1 MPETPQRVAA
11 LKKSHLFR
19 GLDDNQLAWVAGQF
33 VEVYCAEK
41 QVVYNQGDPGE
52 GFFFVFKGQ
61 VQLSHKVNKVE
72 KLDGAFVAG
81 DFFGEGAL
89 LLRRKRGNA
98 ATAQPGTILLKLDS
112 ISFKRIVE
120 KIPALNQRF
129 EIVIHSRDMA
139 ARMKF
144 PWLSENETVYLLSR
158 QHGIVLIQRLLL
170 PVFLMSMTLIVLGA
184 AYMNSTAG
192 LSAFWLVIGLGLI
205 TVFGLWA
212 LWRYIDWSN
221 DYYII
226 TNRRVVWLEK
236 VVGFYDSRQ
245 EAALENLLSV
255 NTQTGLVGRTFGFG
269 DVIVRTFTGEILFDS
284 INDPLHAAAMVEEYW
299 GRTKNEQQ
307 EVQRTV
313 LRDSLR
319 KKIAPPLPD
328 AAAQAAPDAKAAAAA
343 GKISKKTSNATG
355 LQPMT
360 FEYFLKTHW
369 EVNNIVTYRKH
380 LFILAAR
387 SVLPAGTL
395 ALVVFLLV
403 FWLSKGGV
411 LTIGV
416 VALVLLVFGIIFL
429 WWTYNYVEW
438 ANDLYIITTEQI
450 VDIYRRPLG
459 MENRQSAPLENILS
473 VSYERKGI
481 FPILFNYGTVKIA
494 VGEIKLDFLN
504 VFNPT
509 AVQQDVIRRMNMSIA
524 KKKEADT
531 MAERERMAE
540 WLAAYHQVEN
550 ELGGMENKLNPE

>member
-1 MPETPQRVAA
+1 MPENPQRVAA
-11 LKKSHLFR
+11 LKRSHLFR
-19 GLDDNQLAWVAGQF
+19 GLDENQLSWIAGQF
-33 VEVYCAEK
+33 EEMYCTEK
-41 QVVYNQGDPGE
+41 QVIFNQGDPAD
-52 GFFFVFKGQ
+52 GFYFVFKGQ
-61 VQLSHKVNKVE
+61 VEAKYKANKVE
-72 KLDGAFVAG
+72 KKDGAYVQG
-81 DFFGEGAL
+81 DFFGESAL
-89 LLRRKRGNA
+89 LLRTKRTNTTVA
-98 ATAQPGTILLKLDS
+98 LQGTVLLKLDS
-112 ISFKRIVE
+112 VSFKRIVE
-120 KIPALNQRF
+120 KIPSLRQRF
-129 EIVIHSRDMA
+129 EIVVHSRVMA
-139 ARMKF
+139 QKMKL

-170 PVFLMSMTLIVLGA
+170 PVFLMSLTLIVLGT
-184 AYMNSTAG
+184 AYLNSTAG
-192 LSAFWLVIGLGLI
+192 LSAFWLAIGLGLI
-205 TVFGLWA
+205 TVFGLWT

-226 TNRRVVWLEK
+226 TNKRVVWLEK

-245 EAALENLLSV
+245 EAMLENLLSV
-255 NTQTGLVGRTFGFG
+255 NTQTGLVGRAFGFG
-269 DVIVRTFTGEILFDS
+269 DVIVRTFTGEIMFDN

-307 EVQRTV
+307 EVQRAV

-319 KKIAPPLPD
+319 KKIAPPPSE
-328 AAAQAAPDAKAAAAA
+328 AAAQAAPDAKSMAAS

-387 SVLPAGTL
+387 SVMPAGTL
-395 ALVVFLLV
+395 ALMVFLLV

-411 LTIGV
+411 LTIGI
-416 VALVLLVFGIIFL
+416 VALVLLAFGIIFL

-438 ANDLYIITTEQI
+438 ANDLYIITPEQI

-481 FPILFNYGTVKIA
+481 FPIMFNYGTVKIA
-494 VGEIKLDFLN
+494 VGEINLDFHN

-509 AVQQDVIRRMNMSIA
+509 GVQQDVVRRMNMRIA

-531 MAERERMAE
+531 MAERERMSE

-550 ELGGMENKLNPE
+550 EMGGMENKFNPE

>member
-1 MPETPQRVAA
+1 MPENPQRVLA

-19 GLDDNQLAWVAGQF
+19 GLDDSQLSWIAGQF
-33 VEVYCAEK
+33 EEVYCTEK
-41 QVVYNQGDPGE
+41 QVIYNQGDPPD
-52 GFFFVFKGQ
+52 GFYFVFKGQ
-61 VQLSHKVNKVE
+61 VETKHKANKVE
-72 KLDGAFVAG
+72 KKDGSFVTG

-89 LLRRKRGNA
+89 ILRQRRSNT
-98 ATAQPGTILLKLDS
+98 ATALQGTVLLKLDS

-120 KIPALNQRF
+120 KIPALRQRF

-139 ARMKF
+139 MRMKF

-158 QHGIVLIQRLLL
+158 QHGIVLIQRLLV
-170 PVFLMSMTLIVLGA
+170 PIILMSLTLIVLGA

-192 LSAFWLVIGLGLI
+192 LSAFWLAIGLGLV

-212 LWRYIDWSN
+212 LWCYIDWSN

-307 EVQRTV
+307 EVQRAV

-319 KKIAPPLPD
+319 KKIAPPPQEG
-328 AAAQAAPDAKAAAAA
+328 QAAPAAVAAA
-343 GKISKKTSNATG
+343 KSVSKKTSNATG
-355 LQPMT
+355 LQPVT

-369 EVNNIVTYRKH
+369 EVGGVVTYRKH

-387 SVLPAGTL
+387 SVMPAGAFAL
-395 ALVVFLLV
+395 AVFLLA

-411 LTIGV
+411 LTIGI
-416 VALVLLVFGIIFL
+416 VALVLLAFGIIFL
-429 WWTYNYVEW
+429 WWMYNYVEW
-438 ANDLYIITTEQI
+438 ANDLYIITPEQI
-450 VDIYRRPLG
+450 VDIYRKPLG

-481 FPILFNYGTVKIA
+481 FGILFNFGTVKIA
-494 VGEIKLDFLN
+494 VGEINLDFLN

-509 AVQQDVIRRMNMSIA
+509 GVQQEVVRRMNLRIA

-531 MAERERMAE
+531 MAERERMSE
-540 WLAAYHQVEN
+540 WLAAYHQIEG
-550 ELGGMENKLNPE
+550 EMGGMENKFNPE

>member
-1 MPETPQRVAA
+1 MPENPQRVLA

-19 GLDDNQLAWVAGQF
+19 GLDGNQLSWIAGQF
-33 VEVYCAEK
+33 EEIYCTEK
-41 QVVYNQGDPGE
+41 QVIYNQGDPAD
-52 GFFFVFKGQ
+52 GFYFVFKGQ
-61 VQLSHKVNKVE
+61 VEEKHKVDKVE
-72 KLDGAFVAG
+72 KQDGAFVAG

-89 LLRRKRGNA
+89 LLHRKRGN
-98 ATAQPGTILLKLDS
+98 TAVALQGTVLLKLDS
-112 ISFKRIVE
+112 VSFKRIVE
-120 KIPALNQRF
+120 KIPALRQRF
-129 EIVIHSRDMA
+129 EIVIHSRAMA
-139 ARMKF
+139 YKLKM

-170 PVFLMSMTLIVLGA
+170 PIILMSLALIVLGT

-192 LSAFWLVIGLGLI
+192 LSAFWLVIGLGLV

-212 LWRYIDWSN
+212 LWRFIDWSN

-236 VVGFYDSRQ
+236 VIGFYDSRQ
-245 EAALENLLSV
+245 EATLENLLSV
-255 NTQTGLVGRTFGFG
+255 NTQTGLVGRIFGFG
-269 DVIVRTFTGEILFDS
+269 DVVVRTFTGEIMFDS

-307 EVQRTV
+307 EVQRAV

-319 KKIAPPLPD
+319 KKIAPPPPEG
-328 AAAQAAPDAKAAAAA
+328 QAAPAATATAKSV
-343 GKISKKTSNATG
+343 SKKTSNATG
-355 LQPMT
+355 LQPVT

-369 EVNNIVTYRKH
+369 EVGGVVTYRKH

-387 SVLPAGTL
+387 SVLPLGTFAL
-395 ALVVFLLV
+395 AVFLLV

-411 LTIGV
+411 LTIGM

-438 ANDLYIITTEQI
+438 SNDLYIITPEQI
-450 VDIYRRPLG
+450 VDIYRKPLG

-473 VSYERKGI
+473 VSYVRRGI
-481 FPILFNYGTVKIA
+481 FGILFNYGTVKIA
-494 VGEIKLDFLN
+494 VGEINLDFHN

-509 AVQQDVIRRMNMSIA
+509 GVQQDVVRRMNMRIA

-531 MAERERMAE
+531 MAERERMSE
-540 WLAAYHQVEN
+540 WLTAYHQVEK
-550 ELGGMENKLNPE
+550 EMGGMENKFNPE

>member
-1 MPETPQRVAA
+1 MPENPQRVAA

-19 GLDDNQLAWVAGQF
+19 GLDETQLTWIAGQF
-33 VEVYCAEK
+33 EEVHCTEK
-41 QVVYNQGDPGE
+41 QVIYSQGDPAD
-52 GFFFVFKGQ
+52 GFYFVFKGQ
-61 VQLSHKVNKVE
+61 VEAKHKVNKVE
-72 KLDGAFVAG
+72 KKDGAFVQG

-89 LLRRKRGNA
+89 LLRRKRSNT
-98 ATAQPGTILLKLDS
+98 ATALQGTVLLKLDS

-120 KIPALNQRF
+120 KIPALRQRF

-158 QHGIVLIQRLLL
+158 QHGIVLIQRLLF
-170 PVFLMSMTLIVLGA
+170 PVILMALTLIVLGA

-192 LSAFWLVIGLGLI
+192 LSSFWLAMGLGLA
-205 TVFGLWA
+205 TVLGLWA

-245 EAALENLLSV
+245 EATLENLLSV

-299 GRTKNEQQ
+299 GRTKNEQE
-307 EVQRTV
+307 EVQRAV

-319 KKIAPPLPD
+319 KKITPPSQD
-328 AAAQAAPDAKAAAAA
+328 GQAAPAATAAA
-343 GKISKKTSNATG
+343 KSVSKKTSNATG
-355 LQPMT
+355 LQPVM

-369 EVNNIVTYRKH
+369 EVGGIVTYRKH
-380 LFILAAR
+380 LFLLAAR
-387 SVLPAGTL
+387 SFLPVGTFAL
-395 ALVVFLLV
+395 AVFLLV
-403 FWLSKGGV
+403 YWLSSGGV
-411 LTIGV
+411 LTAGV
-416 VALVLLVFGIIFL
+416 VALVLMVFGIIFL
-429 WWTYNYVEW
+429 WWAYNYVEW
-438 ANDLYIITTEQI
+438 ANDLYIITPEQI
-450 VDIYRRPLG
+450 VDIYRKPLG

-473 VSYERKGI
+473 VSYVRQGI
-481 FPILFNYGTVKIA
+481 FGILLNYGTVKIA
-494 VGEIKLDFLN
+494 VGEINLDFQN

-509 AVQQDVIRRMNMSIA
+509 GVQQEVVRRMAMRIA

-531 MAERERMAE
+531 MAERERMSE

-550 ELGGMENKLNPE
+550 EMGGMENKFKPE

>member
-19 GLDDNQLAWVAGQF
+19 GLDENQLSWIAGQF
-33 VEVYCAEK
+33 EEVYCTEK
-41 QVVYNQGDPGE
+41 RGIYNQGDPAD
-52 GFFFVFKGQ
+52 GFYFVFKGQ
-61 VQLSHKVNKVE
+61 VEAKHKANKVE
-72 KLDGAFVAG
+72 NKDGAFVQG
-81 DFFGEGAL
+81 DFFGESAL
-89 LLRRKRGNA
+89 LLRRKRSN
-98 ATAQPGTILLKLDS
+98 TAVALQGTVLLKLDS

-120 KIPALNQRF
+120 KIPALRQRF
-129 EIVIHSRDMA
+129 EIVVQSREMA

-158 QHGIVLIQRLLL
+158 QHGIVLIQRLLV
-170 PVFLMSMTLIVLGA
+170 PIILMSLTLIVLGA

-192 LSAFWLVIGLGLI
+192 LSSFWLAIGLGLA
-205 TVFGLWA
+205 TVLGLWA

-221 DYYII
+221 DFYII

-236 VVGFYDSRQ
+236 VIGFYDSRQ
-245 EAALENLLSV
+245 EASLENLLSV

-299 GRTKNEQQ
+299 GRTKNEQE
-307 EVQRTV
+307 EVQRAV
-313 LRDSLR
+313 LRNSLR
-319 KKIAPPLPD
+319 KKIVPPQQD
-328 AAAQAAPDAKAAAAA
+328 GQAVPVAAAAA
-343 GKISKKTSNATG
+343 KSVSKKTSNATG

-369 EVNNIVTYRKH
+369 EVNNVVTYRKH

-387 SVLPAGTL
+387 SVLPAGTF
-395 ALVVFLLV
+395 ALVVFL
-403 FWLSKGGV
+403 FSYWLYNGGA
-411 LTIGV
+411 LTVGV
-416 VALVLLVFGIIFL
+416 AALVLLVFGIIFL

-438 ANDLYIITTEQI
+438 ANDLYIITPEQI
-450 VDIYRRPLG
+450 VDIYRKPLG

-481 FPILFNYGTVKIA
+481 FGILFNFGTVKIA
-494 VGEIKLDFLN
+494 VGEINLDFLN

-509 AVQQDVIRRMNMSIA
+509 GVQQEVVRRMNLRIA

-540 WLAAYHQVEN
+540 WLAAYHQVEG
-550 ELGGMENKLNPE
+550 ELGGMESKPNPE

>member
-1 MPETPQRVAA
+1 MPENPQRVLA

-19 GLDDNQLAWVAGQF
+19 GLDDSQLSWIAGQF
-33 VEVYCAEK
+33 EEVYCTEK
-41 QVVYNQGDPGE
+41 QVIYNQGDPPD
-52 GFFFVFKGQ
+52 GFYFVFKGQ
-61 VQLSHKVNKVE
+61 VETKHKANKVE
-72 KLDGAFVAG
+72 KKDGAFVTG

-89 LLRRKRGNA
+89 ILRQRRSNT
-98 ATAQPGTILLKLDS
+98 ATALQGTVLLKLDS

-120 KIPALNQRF
+120 KIPALRQRF

-139 ARMKF
+139 MRMKF

-158 QHGIVLIQRLLL
+158 QHGIVLIQRLLV
-170 PVFLMSMTLIVLGA
+170 PIILMSLTLIVLGA

-192 LSAFWLVIGLGLI
+192 LSAFWLAIGLGLV

-307 EVQRTV
+307 EVQRAV

-319 KKIAPPLPD
+319 KKIAPPPQEG
-328 AAAQAAPDAKAAAAA
+328 QAAPAAVAAA
-343 GKISKKTSNATG
+343 KSVSKKTSNATG
-355 LQPMT
+355 LQPVT

-369 EVNNIVTYRKH
+369 EVGGVVTYRKH

-387 SVLPAGTL
+387 SVMPAGAFAL
-395 ALVVFLLV
+395 AVFLLA

-411 LTIGV
+411 LTIGI
-416 VALVLLVFGIIFL
+416 VALVLLAFGIIFL
-429 WWTYNYVEW
+429 WWMYNYVEW
-438 ANDLYIITTEQI
+438 ANDLYIITPEQI
-450 VDIYRRPLG
+450 VDIYRKPLG

-481 FPILFNYGTVKIA
+481 FGILFNFGTVKIA
-494 VGEIKLDFLN
+494 VGEINLDFLN

-509 AVQQDVIRRMNMSIA
+509 GVQQEVVRRMNLRIA

-531 MAERERMAE
+531 MAERERMSE
-540 WLAAYHQVEN
+540 WLAAYHQIEG
-550 ELGGMENKLNPE
+550 EMGGMENKFNPE